1 MQNRITFS
9 NVIGVLLENKKKTYA
24 QYRMIEDIF
33 FDCLSNMDLFEKD
46 DFEKNVTYSRW
57 CTGDRPI
64 PKEILSFY
72 DNAGFD
78 GIQNNIQD
86 DVIPNL
92 INVPATREL
101 LLELVAD
108 SVDVIGTKK
117 ADEFA
122 RITDDAELI
131 TALIRYAILNDH
143 DSKHTLLSPD
153 LSDILLS
160 NRLPSAN
167 CYFIGRKEELK
178 AVAKALQDHNPVFIT
193 GTAGMGKSELVKTYA
208 KKNEK
213 KYTNIIH
220 LFYGGD
226 LKKCVAHMEFSDD
239 TADMSEEMLFDKHMR
254 ILKKLHSDSLIIIDN
269 FNVLPKED
277 AFFKEFIKLNCKIL
291 VTSRC
296 NISQYETI
304 KISEMDADTELIELF
319 YKHCPSAKSSQDV
332 VKEIIQTVGCHTLT
346 VCLSALSLTASGM
359 EPEELLAELKTCGL
373 NITSGEDVELY
384 KDDDFTDGLMIEHLS
399 KLLQLGKLSN
409 QQLDILRNLS
419 LLPVSGVIKNSFK
432 NWMKL
437 DNLTD
442 VNHLIKYGF
451 INEDTDNKK
460 ISLHPLLQEVIAIE
474 TMPTVTACST
484 LLDNLHL
491 ICLAHGLELRRPENV
506 IASLISVTERIIVDD
521 GAYFLLF
528 LQDVF
533 PYLDKYLVS
542 DYLPKLTERISY
554 VMEEYKLESPCDK
567 ALLLDYKAECF
578 LLKKDY
584 GNAVKKREKAI
595 NIMEKLHTKDADM
608 RTTNLLSNLYN
619 NLSNTY
625 LLMKQGNEAA
635 KALRTAFNIRIEY
648 AHLGLTESH
657 DSLQQMMNLINMLLL
672 AKDVDNAKIVLE
684 QYETLVLEHLSD
696 TSLDYGICKLSQGII
711 DMMERKPEAAEINL
725 LGAESIIG
733 NAVGTDNDYMRTTYR
748 YLNNLYARWKKPEK
762 AIEYRDKFLG
772 VNGGFLG
779 RNRVGGGD

>member
-696 TSLDYGICKLSQGII
+696 NSLDYGICKLSQGII

-772 VNGGFLG
+772 VNRGIS
-779 RNRVGGGD
+779 RTKSSRRR

>member
-108 SVDVIGTKK
+108 IVDVIGTKK

-772 VNGGFLG
+772 VNRGIS
-779 RNRVGGGD
+779 RTKSSRRR

>member
-131 TALIRYAILNDH
+131 TAFIRYAILNDH

-772 VNGGFLG
+772 VNRGIS
-779 RNRVGGGD
+779 RTKSSRRR

>member
-384 KDDDFTDGLMIEHLS
+384 KDDDFTDELMIEHLS

-772 VNGGFLG
+772 VNRGIS
-779 RNRVGGGD
+779 RTKSSRRR

>member
-9 NVIGVLLENKKKTYA
+9 NVIGVLLENNKKTYA

-619 NLSNTY
+619 NFSNTY

-772 VNGGFLG
+772 VNRGIS
-779 RNRVGGGD
+779 RTKSSRRR

>member
-101 LLELVAD
+101 LVELVAD

-491 ICLAHGLELRRPENV
+491 ICLTHGLELRRPENV

-619 NLSNTY
+619 NFSNTY

-772 VNGGFLG
+772 VNRGIS
-779 RNRVGGGD
+779 RTKSSRRR

>member
-619 NLSNTY
+619 NLSTTY

-635 KALRTAFNIRIEY
+635 KGLRTAFNIRIEY

-772 VNGGFLG
+772 VNRGIS
-779 RNRVGGGD
+779 RTKSSRRR

>member
-24 QYRMIEDIF
+24 QYQMIEDIF
-33 FDCLSNMDLFEKD
+33 YDCLSNMDLFEKD

-346 VCLSALSLTASGM
+346 VCLSALSLTASSM

-772 VNGGFLG
+772 VNRGIS
-779 RNRVGGGD
+779 RTKSSRRR

>member
-1 MQNRITFS
+1 
-9 NVIGVLLENKKKTYA
+9 
-24 QYRMIEDIF
+24 MIEDIF
-33 FDCLSNMDLFEKD
+33 YDCLCNMNLFEKD

-78 GIQNNIQD
+78 GIQDNIQD

-101 LLELVAD
+101 LLELVTD
-108 SVDVIGTKK
+108 SVDVIGTEK

-167 CYFIGRKEELK
+167 RYFIGRKEELK
-178 AVAKALQDHNPVFIT
+178 AITKALQEHSLVFIT
-193 GTAGMGKSELVKTYA
+193 GTAGMGKSELAKTYA

-220 LFYGGD
+220 LFYDGD
-226 LKKCVAHMEFSDD
+226 LKKSVAHMEFSDD
-239 TADMSEEMLFDKHMR
+239 TADMSEEMLFDSHMK

-304 KISEMDADTELIELF
+304 KISEMDADTELVELF
-319 YKHCPSAKSSQDV
+319 YKHCPSAKSSEDV

-373 NITSGEDVELY
+373 NIASGEDVELY
-384 KDDDFTDGLMIEHLS
+384 KDNDFTDGLMIEHLR

-419 LLPVSGVIKNSFK
+419 LLPVFGVLKNSFK

-474 TMPTVTACST
+474 IIPTVTVCRT
-484 LLDNLHL
+484 MLDNLHL
-491 ICLAHGLELRRPENV
+491 ICLAHGLELRRPEN
-506 IASLISVTERIIVDD
+506 IITSLISVSERIVVND

-528 LQDVF
+528 LQDMF

-608 RTTNLLSNLYN
+608 RTANLLSNLYN

-625 LLMKQGNEAA
+625 LLMKHGNEAA
-635 KALRTAFNIRIEY
+635 KALRTAFDIRMEY

-672 AKDVDNAKIVLE
+672 AKDVDNAKSVLE

-696 TSLDYGICKLSQGII
+696 TSLDYGICKLSWGII
-711 DMMERKPEAAEINL
+711 DMMEGKPEPAEINL

-733 NAVGTDNDYMRTTYR
+733 NTMGTDNDYMRTTYR
-748 YLNNLYARWKKPEK
+748 YLNNLYARWKNPGK
-762 AIEYRDKFLG
+762 AIEYRDKFL
-772 VNGGFLG
+772 NT
-779 RNRVGGGD
+779 NRITTNKNA

>member
-117 ADEFA
+117 ANEFA

-277 AFFKEFIKLNCKIL
+277 AFFREFIKLNCKIL

-474 TMPTVTACST
+474 TMPAVTACST

-625 LLMKQGNEAA
+625 LLMKRGNEAA

-748 YLNNLYARWKKPEK
+748 YLNNLYARWMKPEK
-762 AIEYRDKFLG
+762 AIEYKDKFLG
-772 VNGGFLG
+772 VNRGIS
-779 RNRVGGGD
+779 RTKSSRRR

>member
-101 LLELVAD
+101 LVELVAD

-619 NLSNTY
+619 NFSNTY

-696 TSLDYGICKLSQGII
+696 ISLDYGIFKLSQGII
-711 DMMERKPEAAEINL
+711 DMIERNPEAAEINL

-772 VNGGFLG
+772 VNRGIS
-779 RNRVGGGD
+779 RTKSSRRR